1 VIKAENMKD
10 HEKQLEL
17 DELDKKLPKV
27 EQLKRQKEKMR
38 RKGDPGAPP
47 VEERAGPPIEYS
59 TYQVLAFKLHK
70 FDVSGK
76 HKVSSTQDES
86 SGGGEREQ
94 PESELLKEPLVL
106 EMYQTFSGFFK
117 VPDCARAL
125 KYNKNQI
132 E

>member
-1 VIKAENMKD
+1 
-10 HEKQLEL
+10 
-17 DELDKKLPKV
+17 
-27 EQLKRQKEKMR
+27 MR

-76 HKVSSTQDES
+76 YKISSTQDD
-86 SGGGEREQ
+86 GTVGEREQ
-94 PESELLKEPLVL
+94 PESELLKEPLVM

-125 KYNKNQI
+125 KYNKNNI